1 MSKPE
6 RWRASVFILTLAM
19 GGLLAGACT
28 ASRRTDESALPPQ
41 TGSGPASPATAQSSP
56 TLEPVWPVDAVAQR
70 KFTGEQMFVENIEG
84 RWTAWVISAPATGQ
98 AEALDFFTGERMP
111 VLIERVPGPRKAFM
125 FTDGKGRTH
134 RWIAGSSFLI
144 DDPDGNNGGAM
155 YFGDDNNFLDFRDSL
170 YADGLQG
177 LCPLELTLVGHRSGA
192 GDTSTQDDNAW
203 TKIPMYLE
211 PSSADCPNG
220 RWASDIRSALDLGD
234 GTLLLTLGE
243 YVFRLRM
250 SDFSPVGEAPMLRI
264 ADAQQIKS
272 AVDRIN
278 AQKIRDPNAYLSSTL
293 ATNQT
298 QASGWPA
305 NAVAQRA
312 FAGAQ
317 MFVEHKASR
326 KIAWVLSATGNDSH
340 TKY

>member
-28 ASRRTDESALPPQ
+28 ASRHTDESALPPQ
-41 TGSGPASPATAQSSP
+41 TGSDPASSATAQSSR
-56 TLEPVWPVDAVAQR
+56 TQTPVWPVDAVAQR
-70 KFTGEQMFVENIEG
+70 KFTGEQMFVEYIEG
-84 RWTAWVISAPATGQ
+84 RWTAWVISAPAAGQ

-111 VLIERVPGPRKAFM
+111 VLIEQVPGPRRAFI
-125 FTDGKGRTH
+125 FNDAKGRTH
-134 RWIAGSSFLI
+134 RWIEGSSFLI

-170 YADGLQG
+170 YAEGMQG
-177 LCPLELTLVGHRSGA
+177 LCPLELTVVGHRSGA
-192 GDTSTQDDNAW
+192 KDASTQDENAW

-211 PSSADCPNG
+211 PPSADCPNG

-272 AVDRIN
+272 AVDRIK
-278 AQKIRDPNAYLSSTL
+278 AQKIQDPNAYIGSL
-293 ATNQT
+293 
-298 QASGWPA
+298 
-305 NAVAQRA
+305 
-312 FAGAQ
+312 F
-317 MFVEHKASR
+317 
-326 KIAWVLSATGNDSH
+326 
-340 TKY
+340 